1 MAIHFH
7 KYGYSKDN
15 ISHSAKEA
23 MENNRDDTLTE
34 NADKR
39 QKDLYFIFSRLTPSF
54 YIYTVNLYKGLSR

>member
-54 YIYTVNLYKGLSR
+54 YI